1 MTKQQVKDILD
12 RVLAWSPED
21 QEGVVHFVRQ
31 VEEGL
36 SPDDISDEERKLIE
50 ERIARRDVASDA
62 EVKKLF
68 VKYRGA

>member
-21 QEGVVHFVRQ
+21 QERVARFVRQ

-36 SPDDISDEERKLIE
+36 SPDEIADEEWKLIE
-50 ERIARRDVASDA
+50 ERAARYDLASDEEA
-62 EVKKLF
+62 KALF
-68 VKYRGA
+68 DKYRGA